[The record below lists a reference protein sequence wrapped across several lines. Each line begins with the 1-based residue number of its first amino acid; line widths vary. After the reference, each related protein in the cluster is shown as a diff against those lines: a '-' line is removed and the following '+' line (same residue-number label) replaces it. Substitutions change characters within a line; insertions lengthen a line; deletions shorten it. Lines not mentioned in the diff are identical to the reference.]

1 MDPLV
6 IIQEDIPGIPTNE
19 FPANAPLHYIVYC
32 VSILRATE
40 VPPAAGAERYGEE
53 CRQAM

>member
-40 VPPAAGAERYGEE
+40 VPPAAGAARYGEE
-53 CRQAM
+53 CRLAM